1 MPKKS
6 KSTKSAKSVKS
17 AKAKSLTKTLKSL
30 SPIPGSPGGPGGMSF
45 QDSINAQK
53 KTSISMFAIF
63 IGLIALIINVYA
75 IVWIYKLETID
86 CKCSNNWMRTYIKYY
101 LHAIIP
107 IMSITLLIN
116 IYLYFNDLT
125 YRDIT
130 NDLFTAYRVIAG
142 FVNFFGLVNII
153 ISIIFINELKKI
165 NCECSEDIKR
175 EVYFIYNIIMASIIS
190 ISILIALMS
199 IPLIVRNR

>member
-6 KSTKSAKSVKS
+6 KSTKPAKS
-17 AKAKSLTKTLKSL
+17 KSLTKTLKSL

-45 QDSINAQK
+45 QDSQK

-116 IYLYFNDLT
+116 IYLYFNELT
-125 YRDIT
+125 YSDIK
-130 NDLFTAYRVIAG
+130 NDLFTFYRVIAG

-190 ISILIALMS
+190 ITILIALMS